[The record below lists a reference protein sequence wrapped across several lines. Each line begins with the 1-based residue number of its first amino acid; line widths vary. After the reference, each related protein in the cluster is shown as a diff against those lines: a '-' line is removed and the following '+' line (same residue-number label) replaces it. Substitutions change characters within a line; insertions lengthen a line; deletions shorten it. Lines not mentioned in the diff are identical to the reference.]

1 MMKETLGLPLGLR
14 VALWRLKRRSCL
26 YTRQGIQQYRRR
38 RDKLIRQYSG
48 RHGDAG
54 QFYL

>member
-1 MMKETLGLPLGLR
+1 MLNTIGLR

-26 YTRQGIQQYRRR
+26 YTRQGIRQYRRR
-38 RDKLIRQYSG
+38 RDKLIRQYG

>member
-1 MMKETLGLPLGLR
+1 MKETFGLPLGLR
-14 VALWRLKRRSCL
+14 MALWRLKRRSCL

-38 RDKLIRQYSG
+38 RDKLIRRYKG
-48 RHGDAG
+48 AYDAG